1 MDVDND
7 GQFDD
12 YAAPPDVFNNDFD
25 TNLLTKMVSS
35 DSTPYIANENSD
47 TMYGNSKFDS
57 GIKFDSGTF
66 DSGTFARPKRNSQ
79 TIPDVK
85 SVEPAEEFHDAHAP
99 EREVVAITSDGHVDN
114 LSKAA
119 TGSRIPAPARSN
131 AIPTKLPSPKKHAEP
146 TLTLNS
152 NGLDNEKNN
161 SVEVKEQNTAQS
173 AIVISAR
180 CHPFNLLTYSE
191 DQVEALINSARKQER
206 DQWEADRRELELLV
220 EEKTDAATNPA
231 SMGQNSDNGLELKI
245 MSELN
250 NEYAECMMAQ
260 SKRTEDILSKQIKK
274 LSTDNSVLLKE
285 LDVMHSAMSDL
296 HKRYDRARG
305 IINQMKKREDTL
317 EEEIR
322 QCQEELRNSEENCRY
337 ISKTCDDKL
346 EEANTRIDMIKQETE
361 KGTIMMEASIKRL
374 ELECKSWHSKFLDKE
389 SSEKELIAICDSLM
403 GVKEQ
408 EMDEEQ

>member
-7 GQFDD
+7 AQFDD
-12 YAAPPDVFNNDFD
+12 YPAPPDVFNKDFD
-25 TNLLTKMVSS
+25 TNLLTKISSS

-47 TMYGNSKFDS
+47 TLYGNGKFDSGSKFDS
-57 GIKFDSGTF
+57 R
-66 DSGTFARPKRNSQ
+66 TFARPKHNSQ
-79 TIPDVK
+79 SIPDVK
-85 SVEPAEEFHDAHAP
+85 SVEPAEEFHDAP
-99 EREVVAITSDGHVDN
+99 EREVVAVSSEGPVDN
-114 LSKAA
+114 LSNKAA
-119 TGSRIPAPARSN
+119 AGSRIPAPRSN
-131 AIPTKLPSPKKHAEP
+131 LPSKLPSPKKHTEP
-146 TLTLNS
+146 THVEHVNS
-152 NGLDNEKNN
+152 NGLDNEQNN
-161 SVEVKEQNTAQS
+161 SVEIKEQNTSLNNTTQS
-173 AIVISAR
+173 YTES
-180 CHPFNLLTYSE
+180 
-191 DQVEALINSARKQER
+191 QVEALVNSARQQER
-206 DQWEADRRELELLV
+206 NQWAGERRELELLV
-220 EEKTDAATNPA
+220 EEKSNAALKSDSPNMA
-231 SMGQNSDNGLELKI
+231 NNSDNSLELKI

-260 SKRTEDILSKQIKK
+260 SKRTEEILSKQIKK

-305 IINQMKKREDTL
+305 IINQMKKREDGL

-346 EEANTRIDMIKQETE
+346 EDANNRIEMIKQETE
-361 KGTIMMEASIKRL
+361 KERVMMEASIKRL

-408 EMDEEQ
+408 EMAEQ

>member
-12 YAAPPDVFNNDFD
+12 YPTSPDVFNKDFD
-25 TNLLTKMVSS
+25 TNLLTKISAS

-47 TMYGNSKFDS
+47 SLYGNGKFDS
-57 GIKFDSGTF
+57 GSKF

-85 SVEPAEEFHDAHAP
+85 SVEPAEEFHDAP
-99 EREVVAITSDGHVDN
+99 DREVVAVSSDGPVEN

-119 TGSRIPAPARSN
+119 GSRIPAPRSN
-131 AIPTKLPSPKKHAEP
+131 IPSKLQSPKKHTE
-146 TLTLNS
+146 LTHVNS
-152 NGLDNEKNN
+152 NGLDNEANN
-161 SVEVKEQNTAQS
+161 SVEIKEQNTAQW
-173 AIVISAR
+173 
-180 CHPFNLLTYSE
+180 E
-191 DQVEALINSARKQER
+191 GERK
-206 DQWEADRRELELLV
+206 ELELLV
-220 EEKTDAATNPA
+220 EEKSNAALKSDSSNMA
-231 SMGQNSDNGLELKI
+231 NNSDNSLELKI
-245 MSELN
+245 ISELN
-250 NEYAECMMAQ
+250 NEYAECMMTQ

-305 IINQMKKREDTL
+305 IINQMKKREDSL

-346 EEANTRIDMIKQETE
+346 DEANTRIDMIKQETE
-361 KGTIMMEASIKRL
+361 KEGVMMVASIKRL

-408 EMDEEQ
+408 EMDEQ

>member
-7 GQFDD
+7 AQFDD
-12 YAAPPDVFNNDFD
+12 YPTPPDVFNKDFD
-25 TNLLTKMVSS
+25 TNILTKISAAS
-35 DSTPYIANENSD
+35 TTPYIANENSD
-47 TMYGNSKFDS
+47 TLYGNSKFES
-57 GIKFDSGTF
+57 ESKFDSR
-66 DSGTFARPKRNSQ
+66 TFARPKQNSQ
-79 TIPDVK
+79 SVPDPK
-85 SVEPAEEFHDAHAP
+85 STEPEEFHDAP
-99 EREVVAITSDGHVDN
+99 EREVVAVSSDGPVDN

-119 TGSRIPAPARSN
+119 AGSRIPAPRSN
-131 AIPTKLPSPKKHAEP
+131 LPSKVPSPQRVSHTESAHV
-146 TLTLNS
+146 NS
-152 NGLDNEKNN
+152 NGLDNDN
-161 SVEVKEQNTAQS
+161 SVEKEQNSAQTYTESQVS
-173 AIVISAR
+173 ALVESAR
-180 CHPFNLLTYSE
+180 L
-191 DQVEALINSARKQER
+191 QER
-206 DQWEADRRELELLV
+206 SQWDGERRELELLL
-220 EEKTDAATNPA
+220 EEKSNAALKSSDSTNM
-231 SMGQNSDNGLELKI
+231 SNNSDNGLELKI
-245 MSELN
+245 MAELN
-250 NEYAECMMAQ
+250 NEYAECMMSQ

-346 EEANTRIDMIKQETE
+346 EEANNRIDMIRQETE
-361 KGTIMMEASIKRL
+361 KERVMMEASIKRL

-408 EMDEEQ
+408 EMEEQ

>member
-1 MDVDND
+1 
-7 GQFDD
+7 
-12 YAAPPDVFNNDFD
+12 
-25 TNLLTKMVSS
+25 
-35 DSTPYIANENSD
+35 
-47 TMYGNSKFDS
+47 
-57 GIKFDSGTF
+57 
-66 DSGTFARPKRNSQ
+66 
-79 TIPDVK
+79 
-85 SVEPAEEFHDAHAP
+85 
-99 EREVVAITSDGHVDN
+99 
-114 LSKAA
+114 
-119 TGSRIPAPARSN
+119 
-131 AIPTKLPSPKKHAEP
+131 
-146 TLTLNS
+146 
-152 NGLDNEKNN
+152 
-161 SVEVKEQNTAQS
+161 
-173 AIVISAR
+173 
-180 CHPFNLLTYSE
+180 
-191 DQVEALINSARKQER
+191 
-206 DQWEADRRELELLV
+206 
-220 EEKTDAATNPA
+220 
-231 SMGQNSDNGLELKI
+231 
-245 MSELN
+245 
-250 NEYAECMMAQ
+250 
-260 SKRTEDILSKQIKK
+260 
-274 LSTDNSVLLKE
+274 LKE

>member
-12 YAAPPDVFNNDFD
+12 YPTTPDMFNKDFD
-25 TNLLTKMVSS
+25 TNLLTKISS
-35 DSTPYIANENSD
+35 SESTPYIANENSD
-47 TMYGNSKFDS
+47 TLYGNAKFDSGSKFDS
-57 GIKFDSGTF
+57 R
-66 DSGTFARPKRNSQ
+66 TFARPKHNSQ
-79 TIPDVK
+79 SIPDVK
-85 SVEPAEEFHDAHAP
+85 SVEPAEEFHDAP
-99 EREVVAITSDGHVDN
+99 EREVVAVSSDGPVEN

-119 TGSRIPAPARSN
+119 GSRIPAPRSN
-131 AIPTKLPSPKKHAEP
+131 LPSKLPSPKKHPEP
-146 TLTLNS
+146 THINS
-152 NGLDNEKNN
+152 NGLDNERNN
-161 SVEVKEQNTAQS
+161 SVEVKEQNTAQ
-173 AIVISAR
+173 
-180 CHPFNLLTYSE
+180 TYSE
-191 DQVEALINSARKQER
+191 DQVEALVNSARQNER
-206 DQWEADRRELELLV
+206 DQWEAERRELELLV
-220 EEKTDAATNPA
+220 EEKSNAALKSDTSN
-231 SMGQNSDNGLELKI
+231 MTQNSDNSLELKI

-305 IINQMKKREDTL
+305 IINQMKKREDAL

-346 EEANTRIDMIKQETE
+346 DEANNRIDAIKQETE
-361 KGTIMMEASIKRL
+361 KERVMMEASIKRL

-389 SSEKELIAICDSLM
+389 SSERELIAICDSLM

-408 EMDEEQ
+408 EMEEQ